1 MIRASSFR
9 VGFGLATLSGC
20 LWFLACAPFDLWA
33 LAWIASVPMLAV
45 IDRAATFRRALFL
58 GWWAGAVE
66 TGGGF
71 YWLVD
76 VAHRFASFPWAAS
89 LVVFFAFCAS
99 RALIFLLFTAIVCGI
114 RRRMRLPMALLAPP
128 AMVICEILVPQV
140 FPCGQW
146 ISQAWQPHVIQIAEL
161 TGPWGVTA
169 LLMLVNGALY
179 DLIDDPRA
187 ARAPL
192 AAGAAVL
199 IAALAFVDELLTRA
213 PWIKI
218 GLVQPNIAYTVD
230 GDISEAEAIRQLKAL
245 QGQSQRLER
254 MGADLTVWS
263 EGSYPAS
270 LPRDFTAD
278 FPENSAARV
287 REGLEQPTII
297 GASMVDTVHEELAY
311 NSALLIDADGGVG
324 GRYDKVRLLA
334 FGEYIPGIE
343 YFPWLRNLLPI
354 GSGQFTPGLGPAL
367 MPMHGPK
374 GEMWM
379 LGPVI
384 CYEDI
389 LPGFLRRVGALH
401 PNLLVNLTSDSWFG
415 AGSEP
420 WEHLALSVYASVELR
435 VAMVRAVNSGV
446 SALIDPNGRLV
457 AKSYAD
463 DPYRH
468 PRPADGLLVTAPRMA
483 GSDTVYVRYGWWFP
497 AACFVA
503 VALMG
508 ALAARGGRFS
518 YRKSR

>member
-1 MIRASSFR
+1 
-9 VGFGLATLSGC
+9 
-20 LWFLACAPFDLWA
+20 
-33 LAWIASVPMLAV
+33 
-45 IDRAATFRRALFL
+45 
-58 GWWAGAVE
+58 
-66 TGGGF
+66 
-71 YWLVD
+71 
-76 VAHRFASFPWAAS
+76 
-89 LVVFFAFCAS
+89 
-99 RALIFLLFTAIVCGI
+99 
-114 RRRMRLPMALLAPP
+114 
-128 AMVICEILVPQV
+128 
-140 FPCGQW
+140 
-146 ISQAWQPHVIQIAEL
+146 
-161 TGPWGVTA
+161 
-169 LLMLVNGALY
+169 
-179 DLIDDPRA
+179 
-187 ARAPL
+187 
-192 AAGAAVL
+192 
-199 IAALAFVDELLTRA
+199 
-213 PWIKI
+213 
-218 GLVQPNIAYTVD
+218 
-230 GDISEAEAIRQLKAL
+230 
-245 QGQSQRLER
+245 
-254 MGADLTVWS
+254 
-263 EGSYPAS
+263 
-270 LPRDFTAD
+270 
-278 FPENSAARV
+278 
-287 REGLEQPTII
+287 
-297 GASMVDTVHEELAY
+297 
-311 NSALLIDADGGVG
+311 
-324 GRYDKVRLLA
+324 
-334 FGEYIPGIE
+334 
-343 YFPWLRNLLPI
+343 
-354 GSGQFTPGLGPAL
+354 
-367 MPMHGPK
+367 MHGPK